1 MSSETA
7 DTKGVDGSHVTRF
20 ALRYWVSIV
29 VAVPAA
35 ICKCGNHPR
44 NSSSTAT
51 VRSIGTGWRPVQAQ
65 RAMR

>member
-7 DTKGVDGSHVTRF
+7 DTKGMGGSHVTRF
-20 ALRYWVSIV
+20 ALRCFVL
-29 VAVPAA
+29 AVLAA

-51 VRSIGTGWRPVQAQ
+51 VRSIGTGWRLVQAQ
-65 RAMR
+65 PAVR

>member
-1 MSSETA
+1 MPSETA
-7 DTKGVDGSHVTRF
+7 DTKSLGSSHVTWF
-20 ALRYWVSIV
+20 ALRYWVAIV
-29 VAVPAA
+29 LAVPAA

-51 VRSIGTGWRPVQAQ
+51 VRSIGTGWRLVQAQ